1 MECAILFQWVVQV
14 CKVRMLAIGLGLFA
28 IPGVTVGIFCVK
40 CANDA
45 THRLTLLLLI
55 LVSEHGMLRLR

>member
-1 MECAILFQWVVQV
+1 M
-14 CKVRMLAIGLGLFA
+14 RMLAIGLGLFA
-28 IPGVTVGIFCVK
+28 VPGVTVGIFCVK

-45 THRLTLLLLI
+45 TRRLTLLLLI

>member
-1 MECAILFQWVVQV
+1 M
-14 CKVRMLAIGLGLFA
+14 RMLAIGLGLFA
-28 IPGVTVGIFCVK
+28 VPGVTVGIFCVK